1 MNKKVV
7 TFLSLFSLVLI
18 LSIYYV
24 VSPFGTNL
32 KNDDTNVNVVINQ
45 ESDAYFTSLEVTK
58 NENYDLY
65 IEEMNA
71 IIASS
76 NHTNEEKRDALVNI
90 EKAKNYEFMDIIY
103 YLANN
108 RDDSTTT
115 NYTLAQARDTINL
128 IESI

>member
-90 EKAKNYEFMDIIY
+90 EKA
-103 YLANN
+103 
-108 RDDSTTT
+108 
-115 NYTLAQARDTINL
+115 
-128 IESI
+128 